1 MDDWKVNNKLT
12 VQIGLR
18 WDHDRR
24 PAGSHPQGSL
34 QYDINAKNVLQA
46 NGDWNWSQVTAA
58 VPGLA
63 GLPVPG
69 WLTQGATGRA
79 VLLDTKEYPQKNLY
93 TTDWTNFQPRLGISY
108 VVDDKT
114 VLHLSGGFVDQGLN
128 GLSTDYF
135 SFYYNSNTFNQIDTL
150 DGQHWISELGNDH
163 GLGTFPLQPFM
174 VRTWDSTRR

>member
-1 MDDWKVNNKLT
+1 MDDWKVNSKLT
-12 VQIGLR
+12 VQIGVR
-18 WDHDRR
+18 WDHDG
-24 PAGSHPQGSL
+24 GSQGRHPQGSL

-46 NGDWNWSQVTAA
+46 NTGWSWAQVTAA

-63 GLPVPG
+63 GLPVPA
-69 WLTQGATGRA
+69 WLQQGATGRA

-93 TTDWTNFQPRLGISY
+93 TTDWTNFQPRVGISY

-135 SFYYNSNTFNQIDTL
+135 SFYYNSNTFNQIASL
-150 DGQHWISELGNDH
+150 DGQHWISELGERSRPGH
-163 GLGTFPLQPFM
+163 VSRCSRLA
-174 VRTWDSTRR
+174 RTWASILP